1 MLKAQGL
8 IKNHHV
14 PNVEKGAALL
24 VFMMLLTVS
33 VASFLLSGMSRL
45 SHQLASPFHNTR
57 VLAEAKNALVAYA
70 RLSDPDLS
78 AATGL
83 NYRYLPCPDQDGDG
97 LEETPCGTTSV
108 EGWLPWMSLGLA
120 PLRDAS
126 GTCLRYFV
134 ASAYKQGTATP
145 PLISTL
151 PSAEFTLNSSSG
163 LVASDVAAVLI
174 APGNV
179 VAAQSR
185 SVEPGLATECG
196 STASAS
202 ERNQADNYMDTIA
215 GINNALAPDFILS
228 PLALN
233 ETDTFNDV
241 VLSLLSGEL

>member
-8 IKNHHV
+8 NRNHHS
-14 PNVEKGAALL
+14 PRVEKGAALL
-24 VFMMLLTVS
+24 VFMMLLTVG

-78 AATGL
+78 ADSGL

-145 PLISTL
+145 PLVSAL
-151 PSAEFTLNSSSG
+151 PNAEFTLNSSSG
-163 LVASDVAAVLI
+163 LVASDVVSVLI

-179 VAAQSR
+179 VAEQSR
-185 SVEPGLATECG
+185 SAAPGLDTECG
-196 STASAS
+196 STAVAS
-202 ERNQADNYMDTIA
+202 DKNQADNYMDTIT
-215 GINNALAPDFILS
+215 GINNALAPNFIVAPGSLNATDSFNDLVISILS
-228 PLALN
+228 
-233 ETDTFNDV
+233 
-241 VLSLLSGEL
+241 SEL